1 MKKDN
6 SSKKA
11 KSSVLKE
18 IMDLADSVMVG
29 DMKPKMVSIE
39 MSPVDDDEDDDKKD
53 KEMSKEDYAKML
65 GM

>member
-1 MKKDN
+1 MKGKVDD
-6 SSKKA
+6 KKA

-29 DMKPKMVSIE
+29 DMKPKCISIE
-39 MSPVDDDEDDDKKD
+39 MGPEDEDEDKKPG
-53 KEMSKEDYAKML
+53 EMSKADYAKML